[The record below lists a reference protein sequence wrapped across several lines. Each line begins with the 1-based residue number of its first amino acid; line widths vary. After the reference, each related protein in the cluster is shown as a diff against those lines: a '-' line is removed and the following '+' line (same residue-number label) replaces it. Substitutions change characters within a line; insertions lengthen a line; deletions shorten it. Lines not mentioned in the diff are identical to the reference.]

1 LPPVETYNEE
11 YEQPN
16 KEKAWAN
23 FTPTGEC
30 KVGLMVWD
38 DEDVNSV
45 KTECIVR
52 VVEVGLSGG
61 GYICVGG
68 MDEIQLSV
76 NPTNTNCNYLLRSE

>member
-1 LPPVETYNEE
+1 MPEFPVEAYNIG

-30 KVGLMVWD
+30 KVGLIVTD
-38 DEDVNSV
+38 DEDVSSV

-52 VVEVGLSGG
+52 VVEVDVSGG

-76 NPTNTNCNYLLRSE
+76 DPDNNWSNCSV